1 MPRIITLTPNPTYDF
16 AVDADFVEPNRKL
29 RCHSAKS
36 HPGGGG
42 VNVARAASRL
52 GVDVLAIL
60 TAGGLYGDAVKGL
73 LGEELVPIR
82 SVPVSGETRIAF
94 HVHDLDKDEEFRF
107 NLPGVEMSVHEVD
120 AFMSALGEEVR
131 PGDYVVGSGSLPAGK
146 PDDFWARAARVT
158 KERDARFVLDSING
172 VRAAL
177 DEGVY
182 FLRLNKF
189 EYPSV
194 AGRELQWPDEIISFA
209 RSIVASGGANRIA
222 ISHGSDGAIM
232 ASKDGVAQ
240 TPAIKVKAD
249 SAVGAGDSFVAAVV
263 SAMLGGADDLDC
275 LWRGAAAAAATRM
288 TPGTTLFNAEDVERL
303 YREAAPTSSPD

>member
-29 RCHSAKS
+29 RCHNAKS

-52 GVDVLAIL
+52 GVDTLAIL

-82 SVPVSGETRIAF
+82 SVPVGGETRIAF
-94 HVHDLDKDEEFRF
+94 HVHDLKGDQEFRF
-107 NLPGVEMSVHEVD
+107 NLPGAEMSAREVD
-120 AFMSALGEEVR
+120 AFMKTLGEEVQA
-131 PGDYVVGSGSLPAGK
+131 GDYVVGSGSLPAGK
-146 PDDFWARAARVT
+146 PDDFWARAARVA
-158 KERDARFVLDSING
+158 KDRDARFVLDSING

-189 EYPSV
+189 EYPDLS
-194 AGRELQWPDEIISFA
+194 GRELQWPDEIIAFA
-209 RSIVASGGANRIA
+209 RSIVEAGGAERVA
-222 ISHGSDGAIM
+222 VSHGGDGAIM
-232 ASKDGVAQ
+232 ASPEGVAR
-240 TPAIKVKAD
+240 TPVIKVKAE

-263 SAMLGGADDLDC
+263 AAMLGGAEDLDC

-288 TPGTTLFNAEDVERL
+288 TPGTTLFHAEEVERL
-303 YREAAPTSSPD
+303 YREARASE